1 MFSKLEP
8 NEPTPAQFFFTDLS
22 SVLRPLFSAPVLCWQ
37 TQDTMNFIESA
48 GNEPPRSPN
57 NPNKRI
63 LRKLWLRMTEGDYRT
78 KLKAL
83 QILHHTTMDL
93 SSEANGR

>member
-1 MFSKLEP
+1 MERMV
-8 NEPTPAQFFFTDLS
+8 PAKRSQ
-22 SVLRPLFSAPVLCWQ
+22 
-37 TQDTMNFIESA
+37 QDTMNFLESA
-48 GNEPPRSPN
+48 GDEPPRSPN

-63 LRKLWLRMTEGDYRT
+63 LRKLWLRMTEEDYRT

-93 SSEANGR
+93 SPEAYAR

>member
-1 MFSKLEP
+1 MIFLEG
-8 NEPTPAQFFFTDLS
+8 
-22 SVLRPLFSAPVLCWQ
+22 
-37 TQDTMNFIESA
+37 A

-63 LRKLWLRMTEGDYRT
+63 LRKLWLRMTEEDYRT

-83 QILHHTTMDL
+83 QILHHITMDL
-93 SSEANGR
+93 SPEAHVR

>member
-1 MFSKLEP
+1 MVSAFVQCS
-8 NEPTPAQFFFTDLS
+8 TPYLIGRRS
-22 SVLRPLFSAPVLCWQ
+22 PCCL
-37 TQDTMNFIESA
+37 QDTINFLESA

-63 LRKLWLRMTEGDYRT
+63 LRKLWLRMTEQDYRT

-83 QILHHTTMDL
+83 QLLHHVTMDL
-93 SSEANGR
+93 SPEAHVR

>member
-1 MFSKLEP
+1 
-8 NEPTPAQFFFTDLS
+8 
-22 SVLRPLFSAPVLCWQ
+22 
-37 TQDTMNFIESA
+37 MNFLENA

-63 LRKLWLRMTEGDYRT
+63 LRKLWLRMTEQDYRT

-83 QILHHTTMDL
+83 QILHHATMDL
-93 SSEANGR
+93 SPEANVR